1 MSATASQLLLY
12 LIGSNL
18 LGSIPTAYLAGR
30 WMKGIDIRQYGS
42 GNVGGNNAG
51 TTLARWVMIPIG
63 LFDIF
68 KAAFPTWLAFSVL
81 DLGYGFA
88 IAAGLSAT
96 IGHNWSVFL
105 GFSGGRG
112 LGAIIGTLMIV
123 FPWGALLLLLGLFV
137 GWRLKSTAG
146 SSVGLIGV
154 TIGCLAM
161 VSIAVLKR
169 LEANRAPLPKG
180 PERWPTIWRR
190 VWLDRDIAD
199 HEEWL
204 ARRPPEP
211 QHQAKA

>member
-1 MSATASQLLLY
+1 
-12 LIGSNL
+12 
-18 LGSIPTAYLAGR
+18 
-30 WMKGIDIRQYGS
+30 MKGLDISQYGS

-51 TTLARWVMIPIG
+51 NTLARWVIVPVG

-81 DLGYGFA
+81 DLGYGLA

-112 LGAIIGTLMIV
+112 LGAILGTLVIV
-123 FPWGALLLLLGLFV
+123 FPWGALFLLLGLFV

-146 SSVGLIGV
+146 SSVGLIGLPLLSLITAQPAEV
-154 TIGCLAM
+154 TLGCLAM
-161 VSIAVLKR
+161 ICIAALKR

-190 VWLDRDIAD
+190 IWLDRDIAD

-211 QHQAKA
+211 QH

>member
-1 MSATASQLLLY
+1 
-12 LIGSNL
+12 
-18 LGSIPTAYLAGR
+18 LAGR
-30 WMKGIDIRQYGS
+30 WIKGLDISQYGS

-51 TTLARWVMIPIG
+51 NTLARWVIVPVG

-96 IGHNWSVFL
+96 IGHNWSVFP

-112 LGAIIGTLMIV
+112 LGAILGALVIV
-123 FPWGALLLLLGLFV
+123 FPWGALFLLLGLFV

-146 SSVGLIGV
+146 SSIGLIGLPLLSLITAQPAEV
-154 TIGCLAM
+154 TLGCLAM
-161 VSIAVLKR
+161 ICIAALKR

-180 PERWPTIWRR
+180 PERWPIIWRR
-190 VWLDRDIAD
+190 IWLDRDIAD

-211 QHQAKA
+211 QH